1 MPGKINTSAFTWVPD
16 DLLEDP
22 DISWRAIAAYL
33 ALRYHCKTKEAAFP
47 GQKRM
52 ADMLR
57 LSPDLIQ
64 RGLNELREKGLLEVE
79 KNPGRSNTYYLWPTR
94 RSQRQGHRSQRQ
106 GVTADSGTNEK
117 KQREESNSDPK
128 RIDPLSGARKS
139 IKNLFFA
146 AHRTKLGGDPNWGV
160 KENALLKSLVAQWD
174 NGNEGELVDK
184 FGRGIAAFF
193 DGSVESVRK
202 FVASASYEFVVF
214 RSQASKLFAAAFRC
228 PKCGGQDY
236 EIFAGER
243 ECSRCD

>member
-1 MPGKINTSAFTWVPD
+1 M
-16 DLLEDP
+16 
-22 DISWRAIAAYL
+22 
-33 ALRYHCKTKEAAFP
+33 
-47 GQKRM
+47 
-52 ADMLR
+52 
-57 LSPDLIQ
+57 
-64 RGLNELREKGLLEVE
+64 
-79 KNPGRSNTYYLWPTR
+79 
-94 RSQRQGHRSQRQ
+94 
-106 GVTADSGTNEK
+106 
-117 KQREESNSDPK
+117 
-128 RIDPLSGARKS
+128 
-139 IKNLFFA
+139 
-146 AHRTKLGGDPNWGV
+146 
-160 KENALLKSLVAQWD
+160 LKSLVAQWD

>member
-52 ADMLR
+52 AEMLR

-94 RSQRQGHRSQRQ
+94 S
-106 GVTADSGTNEK
+106 
-117 KQREESNSDPK
+117 
-128 RIDPLSGARKS
+128 
-139 IKNLFFA
+139 
-146 AHRTKLGGDPNWGV
+146 KLGGDPNWGV
-160 KENALLKSLVAQWD
+160 KEQALLKALVAQWD
-174 NGNEGELVDK
+174 NGNEAELVDK
-184 FGRGIAAFF
+184 FSRAIAGFF
-193 DGSVESVRK
+193 DGSVENVRK
-202 FVASASYEFVVF
+202 FVESASYEFVVF
-214 RSQASKLFAAAFRC
+214 RSQASKLFATAFRC